1 MHDRTA
7 APSPSSPAPAAAGA
21 AQAAGPGAPRPPAR
35 AGHAV
40 AALRRSTTFYPL
52 VGLVVVCIAMVF
64 ASDSFLSAANLEN
77 VLRQVSINAIIGV
90 GMTCVILTGGID
102 LSVGSVMALS
112 GTLTAGLLVAGIN
125 GAAALAAGV
134 GVGLALGAANG
145 LFVAF
150 AGMPPIIVTLA
161 TMGIARGF
169 ALIYTGGYPID
180 GLPDWIRFFGSGKV
194 LGVQMPV
201 LTMLVVYALAWLL
214 LERMPFGRYVYAIGG
229 NEHATWLSG
238 VRVARVKLVV
248 YTFAGLTSALAAL
261 VLTGR
266 LMSGQPNAGVGFEL
280 DAIAAVVMG
289 GTSIA
294 GGRGSIVGTLI
305 GALLLGVLN
314 NGLNMIGVN
323 PYVQNV
329 IKGGIILLAIYIGR
343 ERRK

>member
-7 APSPSSPAPAAAGA
+7 APSASCAPAAAS
-21 AQAAGPGAPRPPAR
+21 PAR
-35 AGHAV
+35 ATGPARAAHAL
-40 AALRRSTTFYPL
+40 AARRRSTTFYPL
-52 VGLVVVCIAMVF
+52 VGLVAVCVAMVF

-112 GTLTAGLLVAGIN
+112 GTLAAGLLVAGAN
-125 GAAALAAGV
+125 GAAALAAGIGV
-134 GVGLALGAANG
+134 GVALGAANG

-161 TMGIARGF
+161 TMGIARGL

-180 GLPDWIRFFGSGKV
+180 GLPDWVRFFGSGKV

-201 LTMLVVYALAWLL
+201 LTMLAVYALAWLM

-229 NEHATWLSG
+229 NEHATRLSG
-238 VRVARVKLVV
+238 VRVSRVKLAV

-266 LMSGQPNAGVGFEL
+266 LMSGQPNAGGGFEL

-294 GGRGSIVGTLI
+294 GGRGSIVGTLV

-329 IKGGIILLAIYIGR
+329 IKGAIILLAIYIGR
-343 ERRK
+343 ERRT